1 MTIRRGIHLYCDS
14 SDVIHVER
22 SVPTLVRSGAVGA
35 VAMVEG
41 ITPGG
46 SQRVPLDRVRR
57 FVDAVRAKN
66 ITPTLCA
73 FPDIGGDLIASRDH
87 LAEMGET
94 LRCAVQLDAEPRAG
108 RHWTHETLLP
118 WLSIAE
124 LTITTTRIEAPHLG
138 PHNRTVFAQLEQ
150 QTSTATLSQALTI
163 FSHYSPLENIV
174 PVLGDFDQGEPQGGK
189 RTLEEL
195 HVDLTRVGPQAKLA
209 GALAVWSAHS
219 TDGTEADAL
228 RDFAAATF

>member
-1 MTIRRGIHLYCDS
+1 MTTRRGIHLYCDS
-14 SDVIHVER
+14 SDVVHVER

-35 VAMVEG
+35 IAMIEG

-46 SQRVPLDRVRR
+46 SQRMPLDRVRR

-73 FPDIGGDLIASRDH
+73 FPDVAGDMIASRDH
-87 LAEMGET
+87 LAETCET
-94 LRCAVQLDAEPRAG
+94 LRCAAQLDAEPRAG
-108 RHWTHETLLP
+108 RHWTHEMLLP

-150 QTSTATLSQALTI
+150 QTSTATLSQALAI
-163 FSHYSPLENIV
+163 FSRYSAMESIV

-195 HVDLTRVGPQAKLA
+195 HVDLTRVAPQAKLA
-209 GALAVWSAHS
+209 GVLAVWSAHATS
-219 TDGTEADAL
+219 VAEADAL
-228 RDFAAATF
+228 RDFAASTF

>member
-1 MTIRRGIHLYCDS
+1 MIRPGLHLYCDS

-35 VAMVEG
+35 IAMVEG

-46 SQRVPLDRVRR
+46 SQRMPLDRVRR
-57 FVDAVRAKN
+57 FVDACRAHD

-73 FPDIGGDLIASRDH
+73 FPDIAGDLIASRDH

-108 RHWTHETLLP
+108 RHWTPEMLAP
-118 WLSIAE
+118 WLSIDG

-138 PHNRTVFAQLEQ
+138 AHNRTVFAQLEQ
-150 QTSTATLSQALTI
+150 QTSTATLPQALAV
-163 FSHYSPLENIV
+163 FGRYSARDSIV
-174 PVLGDFDQGEPQGGK
+174 PVLGSFDQGEAQGGK

-195 HVDLTRVGPQAKLA
+195 HVDLTRVAPQAKLA
-209 GALAVWSAHS
+209 GGLAVWSAHATS
-219 TDGTEADAL
+219 GEEADAL
-228 RDFAAATF
+228 RDFAASTF